1 MNAKLKTFFARYNYF
16 LRLMLT
22 ICTALLLSVFTIT
35 YVLVQRSYNEINN
48 QNTDYYIEH
57 TYHFSNYYS
66 EQINRMLTAVYVIRR
81 QIENE
86 RIKNRVWDRI
96 EWENVQRVECP
107 WQPYMIC
114 FMILTMCHIKL
125 FLFCWNYIEMISDGD
140 EDRPKALQIY

>member
-1 MNAKLKTFFARYNYF
+1 MNAKLKTFFARYNYL

-66 EQINRMLTAVYVIRR
+66 EQINRMLDVALHVGLDGKLKM
-81 QIENE
+81 NE
-86 RIKNRVWDRI
+86 SRIVSG
-96 EWENVQRVECP
+96 
-107 WQPYMIC
+107 
-114 FMILTMCHIKL
+114 T
-125 FLFCWNYIEMISDGD
+125 G
-140 EDRPKALQIY
+140 